1 MTPGHPMQGM
11 DPAVVPLVKIVV
23 PAALE
28 VEMGVAPAVKTTI
41 GLKRKM
47 RNSYRQV
54 HPHLNP
60 RRQVVATLVA
70 QGDPMQVIQKI
81 L

>member
-1 MTPGHPMQGM
+1 MQGM

-28 VEMGVAPAVKTTI
+28 VEMGVALAVKTTI

-47 RNSYRQV
+47 RNSYHQV

-60 RRQVVATLVA
+60 SHLTL
-70 QGDPMQVIQKI
+70 P
-81 L
+81 LF